1 VNVNEAR
8 GTLRTGSQRRNAVSR
23 RGRAF
28 FNQVNRRLDA
38 GLPAPR
44 RANTRTPLAKPNDEP
59 GVLWDAFRESQEP
72 ANG

>member
-1 VNVNEAR
+1 
-8 GTLRTGSQRRNAVSR
+8 VSR

-44 RANTRTPLAKPNDEP
+44 RANARTPLAKPDDEP
-59 GVLWDAFRESQEP
+59 GVLWDAFRKSQEP